1 MRDLRGRFFA
11 KAGALILATLLAA
24 GSVLSYI
31 ATIAIW
37 SGYGTAPSYFD
48 DLLCRD
54 TMEGAMYNALYLVT
68 ESGSSMSSE
77 YAYRQETMYAGF
89 AYEVYYGAPGD
100 GMLLGSGGSRENA
113 DVGLETS
120 MTVETSAPPPSDN
133 ALSPDIAGEESTQG
147 DLTVQT
153 DASSAAGYYTVV
165 GRLYQ
170 DLPSYGEFAL
180 SSRLYHTIHPISSIS
195 MFLTVLLGLG
205 AVLSLIFLFCAAG
218 HRAGVEGIVPNWQD
232 RIPLEL
238 YFAGDALLLYVT
250 LVMAD
255 SAVTSASSST
265 YGVGYLSG
273 FAACILL
280 AWLICLAALMT
291 IATRL
296 KLGKWWRNSLCYLL
310 LRFLFSCCRRL
321 WQIVGNFFQIL
332 PAAWR
337 AVLLVCG
344 ILAAQTFLTM
354 VMFLSYNGG
363 PAFLVALVLDLVV
376 IMGTAWLCRQL
387 QQIRDMGASLA
398 AGNLEAKIDTRKMF
412 RDIRVHAENLNA
424 IGTGMTRAVEQRMKS
439 ERLKTELITNVS
451 HDIKT
456 PLTSIVNYVDLLEK
470 EDLPE
475 KATEYLAVLDRQSK
489 RLKKLTE
496 DLVEASKAS
505 TGNVSVRLTPI
516 LVNEIVH
523 QAIGDY
529 DERLTAG
536 KLEVIVTTYEGN
548 LNAMADGRL
557 LWRVLDNLLSNVCK
571 YALAGTRVYID
582 LSTRDNRVAVSMKN
596 ISRDP
601 LNVNADE
608 LMERF
613 VRGDTSRHT
622 EGSGLGLNIAK
633 SLMELMG
640 GTFSLSVDGD
650 LFKAELTLRQVPEDF
665 QSSVQPS

>member
-1 MRDLRGRFFA
+1 MRDLRSRFAA
-11 KAGALILATLLAA
+11 KAGALILVTALAA
-24 GSVLSYI
+24 GAVLSYI
-31 ATIAIW
+31 ATVAIW

-54 TMEGAMYNALYLVT
+54 AMEGAMYNALYLVT
-68 ESGSSMSSE
+68 ESGSSLSSE
-77 YAYRQETMYAGF
+77 YAYRQETLYAGF
-89 AYEVYYGAPGD
+89 GYEVYYGDPGD
-100 GMLLGSGGSRENA
+100 GMLLGSGGLRENA
-113 DVGLETS
+113 VVGLETT
-120 MTVETSAPPPSDN
+120 MTVETSAAPPSDTSGE
-133 ALSPDIAGEESTQG
+133 ASPEGTAE
-147 DLTVQT
+147 
-153 DASSAAGYYTVV
+153 AAGYYTVV

-170 DLPSYGEFAL
+170 DLPSYGQFAL
-180 SSRLYHTIHPISSIS
+180 AGRLYDTVHPLSGISE
-195 MFLTVLLGLG
+195 FLTVLLGLG
-205 AVLSLIFLFCAAG
+205 AVLCLLFLFCAAG
-218 HRAGVEGIVPNWQD
+218 HRDGVEGIVPNWQD

-255 SAVTSASSST
+255 SAVSSASGSF

-273 FAACILL
+273 LLPCILL
-280 AWLICLAALMT
+280 GWLICLAALMT

-310 LRFLFSCCRRL
+310 LRFLVSCCRRL
-321 WQIVGNFFQIL
+321 WRGMGDLLQIL
-332 PAAWR
+332 PVAWR
-337 AVLLVCG
+337 AVLLVGG

-363 PAFLVALVLDLVV
+363 PAFLIALVLDLAV
-376 IMGTAWLCRQL
+376 ILATAWLCRQL

-398 AGNLEAKIDTRKMF
+398 AGDLEAKIDTRKMF
-412 RDIRVHAENLNA
+412 RDIRVHGENLNA

-470 EDLPE
+470 EELPG
-475 KATEYLAVLDRQSK
+475 KAAEYLAVLDRQSK

-505 TGNVSVRLTPI
+505 TGNVAVRLTPI

-582 LSTRDNRVAVSMKN
+582 LSSRDGRVAVSMKN

-601 LNVNADE
+601 LNVNAEE

-613 VRGDTSRHT
+613 VRGDASRHT

-650 LFKAELTLRQVPEDF
+650 LFKAELTLRQVPDTDPHAPEA
-665 QSSVQPS
+665 